1 MGVPPRDA
9 PASPLEQ
16 VCKEVDA
23 AHAARL
29 RWGNDLARFHDR
41 ASRAKRLSAEAKQ
54 ASAFE

>member
-1 MGVPPRDA
+1 
-9 PASPLEQ
+9 LEQ